1 MPYTSITM
9 GGVALPCFPH
19 WDPVFAGEVRR
30 RFGELQASTPE
41 ALEERLRRT
50 FPLAVVHARD
60 DLASFVGTAW
70 YVYRDGRYSLFSQPT
85 ACGRTSTPRLIL
97 ADDGAYLD
105 ATDPALSLLGVS
117 HDELLAAHS
126 GDFTTP
132 EFRETC
138 RGCCSCS
145 GTPASCTACRCCDCT
160 AAHRTSPSSTTSPVM
175 GRPGRHVSAFR
186 LVPLEAF
193 AAADDTGVQ
202 AGVSGAGS
210 GPAPAPGAHNPTTTV
225 ERVEAGEGPLRD
237 RPAHLAPHPVSDGP
251 RPAPTQPAGMPSD
264 EAGHH
269 KPHQQ
274 PDDEERERH
283 RQWSDDRHLD
293 GSRRRPGDQP
303 DDQPGDREQ

>member
-9 GGVALPCFPH
+9 GGVALLCFPH

-70 YVYRDGRYSLFSQPT
+70 YVYRDGRYSPFSQPT
-85 ACGRTSTPRLIL
+85 AWWEEPCTPRLIL

-132 EFRETC
+132 EFREIVPWVLQLLRDTGELHSMSML
-138 RGCCSCS
+138 RPHGGGS
-145 GTPASCTACRCCDCT
+145 DI
-160 AAHRTSPSSTTSPVM
+160 PVEYHITRD
-175 GRPGRHVSAFR
+175 GDGPGRHVSAFR

-193 AAADDTGVQ
+193 AAADDT
-202 AGVSGAGS
+202 
-210 GPAPAPGAHNPTTTV
+210 
-225 ERVEAGEGPLRD
+225 
-237 RPAHLAPHPVSDGP
+237 
-251 RPAPTQPAGMPSD
+251 
-264 EAGHH
+264 
-269 KPHQQ
+269 
-274 PDDEERERH
+274 
-283 RQWSDDRHLD
+283 
-293 GSRRRPGDQP
+293 
-303 DDQPGDREQ
+303 